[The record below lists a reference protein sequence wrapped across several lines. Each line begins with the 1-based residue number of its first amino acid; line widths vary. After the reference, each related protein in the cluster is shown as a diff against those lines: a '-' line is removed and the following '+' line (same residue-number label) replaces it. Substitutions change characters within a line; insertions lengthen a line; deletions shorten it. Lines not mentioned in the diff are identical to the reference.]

1 MAIDPSKSDDQKKKD
16 LKDIIERIRQ
26 QLLEV
31 ATERKSLTDEKVIV
45 LSQELDHHLLKFQQ
59 EKRK

>member
-1 MAIDPSKSDDQKKKD
+1 MAIAPSNSDDQKKED
-16 LKDIIERIRQ
+16 LKNKIERIRQ
-26 QLLEV
+26 QLLKV

-59 EKRK
+59 ETRK